1 MLDGDC
7 SFHAIASDGVAIW
20 WGAYLG
26 MENELLI
33 AGPLSEVSDRIV
45 AAREKARAR
54 YGWIMDIY
62 ILRRA

>member
-1 MLDGDC
+1 
-7 SFHAIASDGVAIW
+7 
-20 WGAYLG
+20 